1 MKKLKVKDLPK
12 SERPRER
19 LLKVGAAALSDSEL
33 LAIVLRAGSKKENIL
48 DLSRRLVKDYNL
60 KSLSQITVNQLS
72 KTFGIGQAK
81 ACQIVACFEL
91 GRRLA
96 AYSENPKIT
105 IEEPAN
111 VVKIMGPK
119 LRSLDKEYFV
129 CLLLDSRKRLIK
141 KETIFIGT
149 LNASVTHPREIFKTA
164 IAASAAGI
172 ILVHNHPSGDSAPS
186 KEDIEFTLQLIEAG
200 KLLEIEVLDHVI
212 IGDKN
217 FFSFKEQGVI

>member
-1 MKKLKVKDLPK
+1 MKRLKIKDLPK
-12 SERPRER
+12 YERPRER
-19 LLKVGAAALSDSEL
+19 LLKLGATALSDSEL

-48 DLSRRLVKDYNL
+48 DLSRRLVKDHNL
-60 KSLSQITVNQLS
+60 KSLSKITVNQLS

-96 AYSENPKIT
+96 AYSENSRIM
-105 IEEPAN
+105 IESPAD
-111 VVKIMGPK
+111 VVKIVGPE
-119 LRSLDKEYFV
+119 LRSLDKEHFI

-149 LNASVTHPREIFKTA
+149 LDASITHPREIFKVA
-164 IAASAAGI
+164 IAASAAAI
-172 ILVHNHPSGDSAPS
+172 ILVHNHPSGDSTPS

-200 KLLEIEVLDHVI
+200 KLLEIDILDHII

-217 FFSFKEQGVI
+217 FFSFKKQDII